1 MISTKDKQTIVHL
14 RKDGRITLSKLS
26 RATRTP
32 ISTLFNRIKK
42 HEGDTVKR
50 FTVLLNYRKLGYL
63 ARAYIVIKVNKKDKQ
78 QVRQHLQGHKNV
90 NSLFKVNNG
99 YDYLIDVVCKD
110 YVELEGFIE
119 DLQDQYSVKV
129 GNVHYVID
137 NIKEERFLSEPNMAE
152 VY

>member
-1 MISTKDKQTIVHL
+1 MISQKDKQTLVYL

-42 HEGDTVKR
+42 HEGETVKR
-50 FTVLLNYRKLGYL
+50 FTVLLNYRTLGYL
-63 ARAYIVIKVNKKDKQ
+63 ARAYIVIKVHKKDKE
-78 QVRQHLQGHKNV
+78 QVRQHLHQHKNV

-99 YDYLIDVVCKD
+99 YDYLTDVVFRD

-119 DLQDQYSVKV
+119 NLQDQFSVKV

-137 NIKEERFLSEPNMAE
+137 NIKEEHFFAEPNLAE